1 MTLAGNWGSVT
12 PNVLPDSKSP
22 SKARYSVAMARMAWR
37 NVKLATIQRQQ
48 ELSQNR
54 KSLLEQGSA
63 KDKAQI
69 SHWDC
74 EANQKGFAA

>member
-1 MTLAGNWGSVT
+1 MLNWLLFKD
-12 PNVLPDSKSP
+12 NK
-22 SKARYSVAMARMAWR
+22 
-37 NVKLATIQRQQ
+37 